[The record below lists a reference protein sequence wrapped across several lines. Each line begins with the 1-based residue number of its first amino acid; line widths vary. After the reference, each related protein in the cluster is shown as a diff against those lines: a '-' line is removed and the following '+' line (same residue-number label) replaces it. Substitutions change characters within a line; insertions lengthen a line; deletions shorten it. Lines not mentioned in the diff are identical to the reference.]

1 MTTARGRPATE
12 SPVNGEANGG
22 RVRTARSTNIAA
34 ATLIAVCLSA
44 SASADTEL
52 RWEQWGENAVG
63 GSASEGTHAWVTHG
77 LYQRGRE
84 IGLTRGESAGLALTI
99 MAVWEVYEVQAV
111 DAQGVSVQDIVAN
124 AAGVAAGVAGLG
136 LRYSYATCRDPDD
149 SGEHPWLDIPVLP
162 RNDLTYAIEFE
173 RDSWTLGY
181 KYLGR
186 PGDLVVGT
194 TTMPVLTGEHG
205 RQKVI
210 AHVGREWEN
219 GWHCAVGYDGHGGVT
234 MGGGYRVALWGLGID
249 ITTVAGPDTMGMGLS
264 GFISYDS
271 LF

>member
-1 MTTARGRPATE
+1 MRI
-12 SPVNGEANGG
+12 
-22 RVRTARSTNIAA
+22 ARSTNVAVAA
-34 ATLIAVCLSA
+34 LIAVCLST

-52 RWEQWGENAVG
+52 RWEEWGENAVG

-84 IGLTRGESAGLALTI
+84 IGLTKGESAGLALMI
-99 MAVWEVYEVQAV
+99 MAAWEVYEVEAV

-124 AAGVAAGVAGLG
+124 TVGVAAGVAGLG
-136 LRYSYATCRDPDD
+136 LRYSYATYRDPDD
-149 SGEHPWLDIPVLP
+149 STEHPWLGVPVVP
-162 RNDLTYAIEFE
+162 RNDLTYAIELE
-173 RDSWTLGY
+173 RSGWTIGY
-181 KYLGR
+181 KYLGSS
-186 PGDLVVGT
+186 GDLVVGT
-194 TTMPVLTGEHG
+194 TSMPVLLGERG
-205 RQKVI
+205 SQKVV

-234 MGGGYRVALWGLGID
+234 LGGGYRIVLWGLGVD
-249 ITTVAGPDTMGMGLS
+249 VTTVTGPDATGTGLS